1 MVTAGF
7 RKYRKGEKC
16 MSGMMM
22 DLVGQRCSIKNE
34 NEEYLTGHPDVTCH
48 VLAADDEWIK
58 IAYIDENG
66 GRVIRME
73 RIETLDSIMIFTEHR
88 EETLYR

>member
-1 MVTAGF
+1 
-7 RKYRKGEKC
+7 
-16 MSGMMM
+16 MSGMIM

-58 IAYIDENG
+58 IAFIDENG
-66 GRVIRME
+66 NRVIRME
-73 RIETLDSIMIFTEHR
+73 RIETLDSIVILGDHHR

>member
-1 MVTAGF
+1 
-7 RKYRKGEKC
+7 

-34 NEEYLTGHPDVTCH
+34 NAEYLTGHPDVTCH

-58 IAYIDENG
+58 IAYRDGKG
-66 GRVIRME
+66 GRVCRLE
-73 RIETLDSIMIFTEHR
+73 RIESIRSVLI
-88 EETLYR
+88 YND